1 MARDREMGEF
11 RLWWVKEMIETPS
24 PQTERLVLFWHNHF
38 VSTYPALDEQSTS
51 LARQNLMFRR
61 QGSGNFRLMLKEVI
75 RDAAMLNYL
84 DNDNN
89 KRNAPNENLARELLE
104 LFTLGEGNYDEH
116 TVKEAAR
123 ALTGYRTNKL
133 RDLSFEI
140 SPWDQDRGLKNIL
153 GSWGFHDGDD
163 LIDLILEQP
172 SSSEFITRKFWR
184 H

>member
-1 MARDREMGEF
+1 MLYLLICVIVYSPAQSCS
-11 RLWWVKEMIETPS
+11 LHASCMIATVPLHLISFTP
-24 PQTERLVLFWHNHF
+24 
-38 VSTYPALDEQSTS
+38 
-51 LARQNLMFRR
+51 
-61 QGSGNFRLMLKEVI
+61 
-75 RDAAMLNYL
+75 NYL

-123 ALTGYRTNKL
+123 ALTGYRTNELK
-133 RDLSFEI
+133 DLSFEI

-163 LIDLILEQP
+163 LIDLILDQP
-172 SSSEFITRKFWR
+172 SSSEFIARKFWR
-184 H
+184 HYVSEFQFYEAEIQEIALLYFTNCFFI